1 MVNFI
6 KKILDDKKEYK
17 EMMARVEALPGDYPE
32 AYKKICNYMW
42 GFASGSGMDMLRI
55 QYDLIDL
62 FEAGV
67 ADGKQVLEITGE
79 DVASFCDELLENAKT
94 YTANWRKNLNES
106 ILKELG
112 GKKDE

>member
-17 EMMARVEALPGDYPE
+17 EMMGRVEALPGDYPE

-62 FEAGV
+62 FEAGA
-67 ADGKQVLEITGE
+67 ADGKDVLEVTGE
-79 DVASFCDELLENAKT
+79 DVIAFANGLTDQAKRWDDKLR
-94 YTANWRKNLNES
+94 NNLNKS
-106 ILKELG
+106 ILNRV
-112 GKKDE
+112 GKKK

>member
-17 EMMARVEALPGDYPE
+17 NMMARVEALPGNYPE

-42 GFASGSGMDMLRI
+42 SFSSGSGMDMLRI

-62 FEAGV
+62 FEAGA
-67 ADGKQVLEITGE
+67 ADGKDVLEVTGE
-79 DVASFCDELLENAKT
+79 DVTTFANGLIDQAKRWDDKLR
-94 YTANWRKNLNES
+94 NNLNKS
-106 ILKELG
+106 ILNRV
-112 GKKDE
+112 GKKK

>member
-1 MVNFI
+1 MLNFI

-62 FEAGV
+62 FEAGA
-67 ADGKQVLEITGE
+67 ADGKNVFELTGE
-79 DVASFCDELLENAKT
+79 DVTAFANGLIDQAKRWDDKLR
-94 YTANWRKNLNES
+94 NNLNKS
-106 ILKELG
+106 ILNQV
-112 GKKDE
+112 GKQK

>member
-17 EMMARVEALPGDYPE
+17 EMMARVEALPDDYSE
-32 AYKKICNYMW
+32 VYKKICNYMW
-42 GFASGSGMDMLRI
+42 RFSSGSGMDMLRI

-67 ADGKQVLEITGE
+67 ADGKDVLEVTGT
-79 DVASFCDELLENAKT
+79 DVTTFANGLIDLAKRWDDKLR
-94 YTANWRKNLNES
+94 NNLNKS
-106 ILKELG
+106 ILNNV
-112 GKKDE
+112 GKQK

>member
-17 EMMARVEALPGDYPE
+17 VMMARVEALPGDYPE

-62 FEAGV
+62 FEAGA
-67 ADGKQVLEITGE
+67 ADGKDVLEVTGE
-79 DVASFCDELLENAKT
+79 DVIAFANGLTDQAKRWDDKLR
-94 YTANWRKNLNES
+94 NNLNKS
-106 ILKELG
+106 ILNRV
-112 GKKDE
+112 GKKK

>member
-32 AYKKICNYMW
+32 TYKKICNYMW
-42 GFASGSGMDMLRI
+42 SFASGSDMDMLRI

-62 FEAGV
+62 FEAGAV
-67 ADGKQVLEITGE
+67 DGKDVLEVTGE
-79 DVASFCDELLENAKT
+79 DVIAFANGLTDQAKRWDDKLR
-94 YTANWRKNLNES
+94 NNLNKS
-106 ILKELG
+106 ILNRV
-112 GKKDE
+112 GKKK

>member
-1 MVNFI
+1 MINFI

-32 AYKKICNYMW
+32 TYKKICNYMW

-62 FEAGV
+62 FEAGA
-67 ADGKQVLEITGE
+67 ADGKNVLELTGE
-79 DVASFCDELLENAKT
+79 DVTAFANGLIDQAKRWDDKLR
-94 YTANWRKNLNES
+94 NDLNKS
-106 ILKELG
+106 ILNQV
-112 GKKDE
+112 GKKK

>member
-62 FEAGV
+62 FEAGAV
-67 ADGKQVLEITGE
+67 DGKDVLEVTGE
-79 DVASFCDELLENAKT
+79 DVIAFANGLTDQAKRWDDKLR
-94 YTANWRKNLNES
+94 NNLNKS
-106 ILKELG
+106 ILNRV
-112 GKKDE
+112 GKKK

>member
-32 AYKKICNYMW
+32 TYKKICNYMW

-62 FEAGV
+62 FEAGA
-67 ADGKQVLEITGE
+67 ADGKDVLEVTGE
-79 DVASFCDELLENAKT
+79 DVIAFANGLTDQAKRWDDKLR
-94 YTANWRKNLNES
+94 NNLNKS
-106 ILKELG
+106 ILNRV
-112 GKKDE
+112 GKKK

>member
-17 EMMARVEALPGDYPE
+17 EMMARVEALPDNYPE

-62 FEAGV
+62 FEDGA
-67 ADGKQVLEITGE
+67 ADGKDVLEVTGE
-79 DVASFCDELLENAKT
+79 DVTAFANGLIDQAKRWDDKLR
-94 YTANWRKNLNES
+94 NNLNKS
-106 ILKELG
+106 ILNRV
-112 GKKDE
+112 GKKK

>member
-42 GFASGSGMDMLRI
+42 GFASGSGMDMLKI

-62 FEAGV
+62 FEAG
-67 ADGKQVLEITGE
+67 ATDGKDVLEVIGE
-79 DVASFCDELLENAKT
+79 DVTAFADGLIDQAKRWDDKLR
-94 YTANWRKNLNES
+94 NNLNKS
-106 ILKELG
+106 ILNRV
-112 GKKDE
+112 GKKE

>member
-62 FEAGV
+62 FEAGA
-67 ADGKQVLEITGE
+67 ADGKDVLEVTGE
-79 DVASFCDELLENAKT
+79 DVIAFANGLTDQAKRWDDKLR
-94 YTANWRKNLNES
+94 NNLNKS
-106 ILKELG
+106 ILNRV
-112 GKKDE
+112 GKKK

>member
-42 GFASGSGMDMLRI
+42 GFASGSGMDMLRV

-62 FEAGV
+62 FEAGA
-67 ADGKQVLEITGE
+67 ADGKDVLEVTGE
-79 DVASFCDELLENAKT
+79 DVTAFANGLIDQAKRWDDKLR
-94 YTANWRKNLNES
+94 NNLNKS
-106 ILKELG
+106 ILNRV
-112 GKKDE
+112 GKKK

>member
-6 KKILDDKKEYK
+6 KKILNDKKEYK

-42 GFASGSGMDMLRI
+42 TFSAGSGMDMLRI

-62 FEAGV
+62 FEDGA
-67 ADGKQVLEITGE
+67 ADGKDVLEITGE
-79 DVASFCDELLENAKT
+79 DVTAFANGLIEQAKRWDDKLR
-94 YTANWRKNLNES
+94 NNLNKS
-106 ILKELG
+106 ILDRV
-112 GKKDE
+112 GKKK

>member
-62 FEAGV
+62 FEAGA
-67 ADGKQVLEITGE
+67 ADGKDVLEVTGE
-79 DVASFCDELLENAKT
+79 DMIAFANGLTDQAKRWDDKLR
-94 YTANWRKNLNES
+94 NNLNRS
-106 ILKELG
+106 ILNRV
-112 GKKDE
+112 GKKK

>member
-55 QYDLIDL
+55 QYDLIDF
-62 FEAGV
+62 FEAGS
-67 ADGKQVLEITGE
+67 ADGKDVLEVTGE
-79 DVASFCDELLENAKT
+79 DMIAFANGLTDQAKRWDDKLC
-94 YTANWRKNLNES
+94 NNLNKS
-106 ILKELG
+106 ILKRV
-112 GKKDE
+112 GKKK

>member
-17 EMMARVEALPGDYPE
+17 EMMVRVEVLPGDYPE

-62 FEAGV
+62 FEAGA
-67 ADGKQVLEITGE
+67 ADGKDVLEVTGE
-79 DVASFCDELLENAKT
+79 DMIAFANGLTDQAKRWDDKLR
-94 YTANWRKNLNES
+94 NNLNKS
-106 ILKELG
+106 ILNRV
-112 GKKDE
+112 GKKK

>member
-42 GFASGSGMDMLRI
+42 GFPSGSGMDMLRI

-62 FEAGV
+62 FEAGA
-67 ADGKQVLEITGE
+67 ADGKDVLEVTGE
-79 DVASFCDELLENAKT
+79 DVIAFANGLTDQAKRWDDRLR
-94 YTANWRKNLNES
+94 NNLNKS
-106 ILKELG
+106 ILNRV
-112 GKKDE
+112 GKKK

>member
-32 AYKKICNYMW
+32 AYKKICNYIW

-62 FEAGV
+62 FEAGA
-67 ADGKQVLEITGE
+67 ADGKDVLEVTGE
-79 DVASFCDELLENAKT
+79 DVIAFANGLTDQAKRWDDKLR
-94 YTANWRKNLNES
+94 NNLNKS
-106 ILKELG
+106 ILNRV
-112 GKKDE
+112 GKKK

>member
-32 AYKKICNYMW
+32 VYKKICNYMW
-42 GFASGSGMDMLRI
+42 SFASGSGMDMLRI

-62 FEAGV
+62 FEAGA
-67 ADGKQVLEITGE
+67 ADGKDVLEVTGE
-79 DVASFCDELLENAKT
+79 DVTAFANGLTDQAKRWDDKLRNT
-94 YTANWRKNLNES
+94 LNKS
-106 ILKELG
+106 ILNRV
-112 GKKDE
+112 GKKK